1 MDVIAIAVIMGLGAV
16 PFLLAM
22 AKLRLV
28 RIIEDIPTSRIRS
41 APQGYVEIKGKAGL
55 NGKSPLYVPRLKVP
69 CVWYSYQVFREN
81 KEGHH
86 DNEEKDSESINGIY
100 LEDSTGVCLLHTHL
114 ARIYPKNVVE
124 HYEAGVTHRMSW
136 IGVGE
141 AVYALG
147 WLKTLHPAPR
157 VNDVISKE
165 SEEKPELRYGQLSEP
180 LGTLTKHPNGLY
192 PLLVWADYEHRIVA
206 ALRQSV
212 RRWLLASVVLV
223 LLGVALTGLLR
234 GIDYAL

>member
-1 MDVIAIAVIMGLGAV
+1 MDLVVIGLIFCTSGV
-16 PFLLAM
+16 LFLLAM

-41 APQGYVEIKGKAGL
+41 ASQGYVEIKGRTGL
-55 NGKSPLYVPRLKVP
+55 NGKPALYVPRLKVP

-81 KEGHH
+81 NDGHH

-100 LEDSTGVCLLHTHL
+100 LEDNTGVCLLHAHH
-114 ARIYPKNVVE
+114 AQIYPKNVVE
-124 HYEAGVTHRMSW
+124 HYEAGVTHKMSW

-141 AVYALG
+141 YVYALG

-157 VNDVISKE
+157 VNDVISKQ

-180 LGTLTKHPNGLY
+180 LGTLTKHPNGFY
-192 PLLVWADYEHRIVA
+192 PLLVWADYEHRVIA
-206 ALRQSV
+206 KLRGSV
-212 RRWLLASVVLV
+212 KRWLIASVAMAFMGLV
-223 LLGVALTGLLR
+223 VVVMLR
-234 GIDYAL
+234 TFG